1 MAKPVSKKVARQ
13 VPGDLKGWQQ
23 IASFLGEPTS
33 VAQRWAAQGMPVR
46 RQGRYVTTT
55 ADELNQWLGRESG
68 KPVHVA
74 TDCTDLTAELKRGIS
89 FVRRN
94 RGEKSANHTAK
105 RKTWAKQRS
114 H

>member
-1 MAKPVSKKVARQ
+1 MVKAGSKKTAMHD
-13 VPGDLKGWQQ
+13 PGDLRGWQQ
-23 IASFLGEPTS
+23 IAGFLGEPTA
-33 VAQRWAAQGMPVR
+33 VVHRWAAQGMPVR

-55 ADELNQWLGRESG
+55 AEELNQWLGRESG

-74 TDCTDLTAELKRGIS
+74 TDATDLTAELKRGIS

-94 RGEKSANHTAK
+94 HKGSSANHTAK
-105 RKTWAKQRS
+105 RKTSAKQRS